1 MGYDASPGPQPDMAH
16 QAPHHQSASPPQK
29 SENSAG
35 VPHHLLGQSFLGHD
49 GANQMSGSMN
59 AYKNPWTSISR
70 PMNGFID
77 IRQDQWE
84 QNEVRKAQL
93 AQELRQQMD
102 EVQERKDLAKR

>member
-1 MGYDASPGPQPDMAH
+1 
-16 QAPHHQSASPPQK
+16 
-29 SENSAG
+29 
-35 VPHHLLGQSFLGHD
+35 
-49 GANQMSGSMN
+49 MSGSMN